1 MLKIDWS
8 DLKQLSDS
16 HTIITIAEIKGCSRS
31 TAKRALQKLN
41 IKHIKHM
48 YHETPPETMGKIEKL
63 YESHSA
69 YEVAKLLD
77 MPVATVKTCVRRLGI
92 QRNRSQAL
100 KLLVQRHLQEQQE
113 QCPHGQFLVRTED
126 GYACLI
132 CKQHFAFDVACNYNF
147 TNG

>member
-1 MLKIDWS
+1 MIDWS

-16 HTIITIAEIKGCSRS
+16 HTIKAIAEIKGCSRS
-31 TAKRALQKLN
+31 TVKRALETLH

-48 YHETPPETMGKIEKL
+48 YHETPPETMGEIKKL
-63 YESHSA
+63 YETNSA

-77 MPVATVKTCVRRLGI
+77 MPVATIKTCLRRMGI

-113 QCPHGQFLVRTED
+113 QCPHDQFLIRTED
-126 GYACLI
+126 GYACLL
-132 CKQHFAFDVACNYNF
+132 CEKHFTFDQVDKVQPQMII
-147 TNG
+147 